1 MFLKYCLQPKQTTL
15 SYATVCHFLL
25 FSSHCNYTCA
35 KVNTPDQLIRGER
48 RVSEVSRGDALIRQG
63 FILQSHLHRKANCRG
78 KENAYKFTS
87 TQANKAPQEEYCPNI
102 YVSLNICKGGKKHV
116 YMVLTVTTLGVVTIR
131 LFKTQ
136 RGSSNTYF
144 TGRLLSL
151 IPSLPSSQESTHTQT
166 GPVCSAEGNLRSQRS
181 LSAEYF
187 CCVLL

>member
-1 MFLKYCLQPKQTTL
+1 M
-15 SYATVCHFLL
+15 A
-25 FSSHCNYTCA
+25 
-35 KVNTPDQLIRGER
+35 DQLIHRER
-48 RVSEVSRGDALIRQG
+48 RVSEVSRGDALICQG
-63 FILQSHLHRKANCRG
+63 FILQSHLHIKANFMG

-87 TQANKAPQEEYCPNI
+87 IQVNKALQSEYCLNI
-102 YVSLNICKGGKKHV
+102 YVKLNICKGVKKCV
-116 YMVLTVTTLGVVTIR
+116 YIVLIVTTLLVVTIR
-131 LFKTQ
+131 LFKTE

-166 GPVCSAEGNLRSQRS
+166 GPVCSAEGNLRSQHS